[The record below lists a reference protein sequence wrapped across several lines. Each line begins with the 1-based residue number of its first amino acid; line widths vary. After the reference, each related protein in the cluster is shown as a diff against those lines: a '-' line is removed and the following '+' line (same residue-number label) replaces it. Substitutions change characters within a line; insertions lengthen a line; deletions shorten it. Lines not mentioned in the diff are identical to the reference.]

1 MKREIK
7 FRGKRLDGQGW
18 AFGSYIEAE
27 LQNGIAHEIIPYKR
41 GEPVVE
47 VDPDTVG
54 QFTGV
59 KDKNGMRIFE
69 GDVIECL
76 DSFDGP
82 IRYRVEFRPEKGY
95 FALFLIKGGDPWA
108 IKVGNPDVGYICQSH
123 IDKWSK
129 YIIGNIHDNPDLLET
144 E

>member
-7 FRGKRLDGQGW
+7 FRGKRLDNGEW
-18 AFGSYIEAE
+18 VVGSL
-27 LQNGIAHEIIPYKR
+27 LQDDYGTCMIVEFADHHEQWH
-41 GEPVVE
+41 E
-47 VDPDTVG
+47 VDPETVG

-59 KDKNGMRIFE
+59 KDKNGTRIFE

-76 DSFDGP
+76 DSFDSP
-82 IRYRVEFRPEKGY
+82 IRHRVEFRPEKGY

-129 YIIGNIHDNPDLLET
+129 YIIGNIYDNPDLLKT

>member
-59 KDKNGMRIFE
+59 KDKNGTRIFE
-69 GDVIECL
+69 GDVLGVGGRIIGWVQGGVRGYCYDVVYVNHPKGEE
-76 DSFDGP
+76 
-82 IRYRVEFRPEKGY
+82 RYTLYATATYDYRDRLGV
-95 FALFLIKGGDPWA
+95 
-108 IKVGNPDVGYICQSH
+108 VGNIY
-123 IDKWSK
+123 
-129 YIIGNIHDNPDLLET
+129 DNPEMLKT
-144 E
+144 K

>member
-59 KDKNGMRIFE
+59 KDKNGTRIFE
-69 GDVIECL
+69 GDVLGVGGRIIGWVQGGVRGYCYDVVYVNHPKGEE
-76 DSFDGP
+76 
-82 IRYRVEFRPEKGY
+82 RYSLYATATYDYRDRLGV
-95 FALFLIKGGDPWA
+95 
-108 IKVGNPDVGYICQSH
+108 VGNIY
-123 IDKWSK
+123 
-129 YIIGNIHDNPDLLET
+129 DNPDLLKT

>member
-69 GDVIECL
+69 GDVLGVGGRIIGWVQGGVRGYCYDVVYVNHPKGEE
-76 DSFDGP
+76 
-82 IRYRVEFRPEKGY
+82 RYSLYATATYDYRDRLGV
-95 FALFLIKGGDPWA
+95 
-108 IKVGNPDVGYICQSH
+108 VGNIY
-123 IDKWSK
+123 
-129 YIIGNIHDNPDLLET
+129 DNPDLLKT

>member
-69 GDVIECL
+69 GDVLGVGGRIIGWVQGGVRGYCYDVVYVNHPKGEE
-76 DSFDGP
+76 
-82 IRYRVEFRPEKGY
+82 RYTLYATATYDYRDRLEV
-95 FALFLIKGGDPWA
+95 
-108 IKVGNPDVGYICQSH
+108 VGNIY
-123 IDKWSK
+123 
-129 YIIGNIHDNPDLLET
+129 DNPEMLKT
-144 E
+144 K

>member
-1 MKREIK
+1 MKRVIL
-7 FRGKRLDGQGW
+7 FRGKEIKTGKW
-18 AFGSYIEAE
+18 IEGDLLRMGGHSFIFPDPAPKGFN
-27 LQNGIAHEIIPYKR
+27 QY
-41 GEPVVE
+41 E
-47 VDPDTVG
+47 VDPETVG

-95 FALFLIKGGDPWA
+95 FALFLIQHPRQSGSA
-108 IKVGNPDVGYICQSH
+108 RNRIKKRQPRRITPAKTKIVIFHGFA
-123 IDKWSK
+123 
-129 YIIGNIHDNPDLLET
+129 T
-144 E
+144 

>member
-59 KDKNGMRIFE
+59 KDKIGTRIFE
-69 GDVIECL
+69 GDVLGVGGRIIGWVQGGVRGYCYDVVYVNHPKGEE
-76 DSFDGP
+76 
-82 IRYRVEFRPEKGY
+82 RYSLYATATYDYRDRLGV
-95 FALFLIKGGDPWA
+95 
-108 IKVGNPDVGYICQSH
+108 VGNIY
-123 IDKWSK
+123 
-129 YIIGNIHDNPDLLET
+129 DNLDLLKT